1 MVWQC
6 VGINHIHF
14 YVDAIAPVQTILTQ
28 QWQFQPQRVT
38 DTDST
43 RTVWLYR
50 DGITLALSAAL
61 TPTSPVAAW
70 RQMHS
75 EGVAD
80 LAIAIQNLACYP
92 YGEWVEPGR
101 KVIQTPFGMVHSL
114 VEAVPAEPIA
124 TAVPYFSHIDH
135 AVLNVP
141 AADFE
146 AACAWYRTYLDLE
159 PAETFDITT
168 TDSGLRSVV
177 MRSAAGLQLPIN
189 APTNTSSQ
197 IQEFLDH
204 HGGAGIQHVALHCH
218 NSLAAVQALKQR
230 GVAFLPVPAQ
240 YYARLN
246 QPELAAAGMLVD
258 PLPPRDRPWP
268 VADHRYLLQTFTQ
281 PVFAQPTFFW
291 EIIERVNQQ
300 PGFGEANF
308 QALYEAV
315 ESEQRKRS
323 SAAAL

>member
-1 MVWQC
+1 MTWQC
-6 VGINHIHF
+6 VGLNHIHF
-14 YVDAIAPVQTILTQ
+14 YVDAIAPLQATLTQ
-28 QWQFQPQRVT
+28 QWQFQSRYDICT
-38 DTDST
+38 DTT
-43 RTVWLYR
+43 RTLWLQR
-50 DGITLALSAAL
+50 DGIWLALSAAL
-61 TPTSPVAAW
+61 TDASAVVQW
-70 RQMHS
+70 RQTRS

-80 LAIAIQNLACYP
+80 LAIAIQDLASYP

-101 KVIQTPFGMVHSL
+101 KLIRTPFGLVHSL
-114 VEAVPAEPIA
+114 VEASPLEPAPN
-124 TAVPYFSHIDH
+124 VPYFSHIDH
-135 AVLNVP
+135 AVLNVA

-146 AACAWYRTYLDLE
+146 AACAWYHTYLGLE
-159 PAETFDITT
+159 AAETFEITT

-189 APTNTSSQ
+189 APTNGSSQ

-204 HGGAGIQHVALHCH
+204 HGGAGIQHVALHCR
-218 NSLAAVQALKQR
+218 NSIAAVQALKQR

-240 YYARLN
+240 YYAPLN
-246 QPELAAAGMLVD
+246 WPELVAAGMLVD
-258 PLPPRDRPWP
+258 PLPPRDHPWP
-268 VADHRYLLQTFTQ
+268 VEDHRYLLQTFTQ

-323 SAAAL
+323 SAAAI